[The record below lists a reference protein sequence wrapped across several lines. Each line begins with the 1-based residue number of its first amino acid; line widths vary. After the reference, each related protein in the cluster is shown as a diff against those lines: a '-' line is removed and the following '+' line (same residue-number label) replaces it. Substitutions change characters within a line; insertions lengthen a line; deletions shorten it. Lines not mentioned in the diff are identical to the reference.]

1 VIIRDAIERAGND
14 QEIFFL
20 LTAYVETVRYGDQL
34 NLLPWQVRDL
44 PLAGSD
50 DLKARI
56 YGLQVRRTVSDVDH
70 DIRLVVEET
79 IDVFRTALRRLT
91 VLQADHGPTYVA
103 WEGDEDGR

>member
-1 VIIRDAIERAGND
+1 VIIKDAMERAGTE

-20 LTAYVETVRYGDQL
+20 LAAYVETVRHGDDL

-56 YGLQVRRTVSDVDH
+56 HGLQVRGTASDVDH
-70 DIRLVVEET
+70 GIRLVVEEA
-79 IDVFRTALRRLT
+79 IDVFRSALRRLAFLG
-91 VLQADHGPTYVA
+91 VDRGLA
-103 WEGDEDGR
+103 

>member
-1 VIIRDAIERAGND
+1 VIIRDAIERASNE

-20 LTAYVETVRYGDQL
+20 LTAYVETVRNGDQT

-56 YGLQVRRTVSDVDH
+56 YGLQLRGMPPDVDH
-70 DIRLVVEET
+70 GIRLVVEEA
-79 IDVFRTALRRLT
+79 IEVFRTALRRHAF
-91 VLQADHGPTYVA
+91 LQADRGSAHVA
-103 WEGDEDGR
+103 